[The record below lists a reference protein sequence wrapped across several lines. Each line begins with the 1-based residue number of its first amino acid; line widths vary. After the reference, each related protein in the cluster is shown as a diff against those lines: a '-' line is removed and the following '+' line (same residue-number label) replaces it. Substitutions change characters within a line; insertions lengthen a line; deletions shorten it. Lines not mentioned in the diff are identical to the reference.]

1 MLVLP
6 LLAKNSKLPKSLE
19 TLLKEEDSYTRLVN
33 KHRRLKQKN
42 GGYFGVGLGMINI
55 KKDYKNTKLES
66 FPIVLSLKGGLQTF
80 FEHYVGIRV
89 FFALDLATSKAN
101 WLFKATPSTSFFG
114 MASAG
119 FEIPMEFSLT
129 RSFKHFLGF
138 YGGVGGGGVGSSW
151 GFSLVVSMGFS
162 LSSTAIVL
170 KFFEESKQL
179 NTTTGKIVV
188 GILIF
193 QDIAAIPMLLI
204 LMLMG
209 DENANFANLLIKTA
223 ISATIILLL
232 LLLPGRQVAT
242 KILNLAAESRLAELF
257 MGTILLIV
265 FGAASLSHFFG
276 FSMSLGAF
284 VAGMAISKSRYR
296 IRVQEDFAP
305 LKNIFLGLFFVTVGM
320 QIRLDFLITN
330 FFAVVLLLGLTMSL
344 KVGLL
349 YGILRIFRDAKS
361 AMRAALSLA
370 QIGEF
375 ALVVFLSASKHHLL
389 TLQKHEGLLVFLREK
404 GIIQVVSTDIQQFL
418 VLMIVFSMLITP
430 FMLKYL
436 DALVDFFT
444 HKRPSQTASKEEVK
458 S

>member
-1 MLVLP
+1 MQTHALYVVVTGLGLSVVSGLLLKRIEMPVIIGYILTGLVVAILFHIEDF
-6 LLAKNSKLPKSLE
+6 KSLSE
-19 TLLKEEDSYTRLVN
+19 IADFGIVFLMFMIGLEFNFD
-33 KHRRLKQKN
+33 RLKSMKQ
-42 GGYFGVGLGMINI
+42 
-55 KKDYKNTKLES
+55 E
-66 FPIVLSLKGGLQTF
+66 VLLFGGLQ
-80 FEHYVGIRV
+80 VI
-89 FFALDLATSKAN
+89 ATSA
-101 WLFKATPSTSFFG
+101 FMVVFG
-114 MASAG
+114 YFVM
-119 FEIPMEFSLT
+119 
-129 RSFKHFLGF
+129 
-138 YGGVGGGGVGSSW
+138 GSSW

-179 NTTTGKIVV
+179 NTAMGKIVV

-209 DENANFANLLIKTA
+209 GGHANFVGLLIKTI
-223 ISATIILLL
+223 ISTIIILLI
-232 LLLPGRQVAT
+232 LLLPGKHVAT
-242 KILNLAAESRLAELF
+242 KVLSLAAESRLPELF

-320 QIRLDFLITN
+320 QIHLGFLFEN
-330 FFAVVLLLGLTMSL
+330 FFAVVLLLSLTMFL
-344 KVGLL
+344 KVALL
-349 YGILRIFRDAKS
+349 YWMLRIFRDAKS
-361 AMRAALSLA
+361 AIKAALSLA

-375 ALVVFLSASKHHLL
+375 ALVVFLNADKHHIL
-389 TLQKHEGLLVFLREK
+389 TLQKHEGLLVFLSQK
-404 GIIQVVSTDIQQFL
+404 GIIHVAPNDIQQFL
-418 VLMIVFSMLITP
+418 VLMIIFSMLATP
-430 FMLKYL
+430 FVLKYL
-436 DALVDFFT
+436 DALADFFIY
-444 HKRPSQTASKEEVK
+444 KSQAQQSPKKEVK

>member
-1 MLVLP
+1 M
-6 LLAKNSKLPKSLE
+6 E
-19 TLLKEEDSYTRLVN
+19 THALYVVV
-33 KHRRLKQKN
+33 
-42 GGYFGVGLGMINI
+42 VGLGLSVVSGLLLKKIEMPVIIGYILTGLVIALLFHIEDFESLSEIADFGIVFLMFMIGIEFNFDRL
-55 KKDYKNTKLES
+55 KSMKQE
-66 FPIVLSLKGGLQTF
+66 VLLFGGLQ
-80 FEHYVGIRV
+80 VI
-89 FFALDLATSKAN
+89 ATS
-101 WLFKATPSTSFFG
+101 LLLLFFG
-114 MASAG
+114 YFVM
-119 FEIPMEFSLT
+119 
-129 RSFKHFLGF
+129 
-138 YGGVGGGGVGSSW
+138 GSSW

-242 KILNLAAESRLAELF
+242 KILNLAAESRLPELF

-320 QIRLDFLITN
+320 QIRLDFLIAN

-418 VLMIVFSMLITP
+418 VLMIVFSMLVTP

-444 HKRPSQTASKEEVK
+444 HKRPSQTTSKEEAK

>member
-1 MLVLP
+1 M
-6 LLAKNSKLPKSLE
+6 E
-19 TLLKEEDSYTRLVN
+19 THALYVVV
-33 KHRRLKQKN
+33 
-42 GGYFGVGLGMINI
+42 VGLGLSVVSGLLLKKIEMPVIIGYILTGLVIALLFHIEDFESLSEIADFGIVFLMFMIGIEFNFDRL
-55 KKDYKNTKLES
+55 KSMKQE
-66 FPIVLSLKGGLQTF
+66 VLLFGGLQ
-80 FEHYVGIRV
+80 VI
-89 FFALDLATSKAN
+89 ATS
-101 WLFKATPSTSFFG
+101 LLLLFFG
-114 MASAG
+114 YFVM
-119 FEIPMEFSLT
+119 
-129 RSFKHFLGF
+129 
-138 YGGVGGGGVGSSW
+138 GSSW

-242 KILNLAAESRLAELF
+242 KILNLAAESRLPELF

-444 HKRPSQTASKEEVK
+444 HKRPSQTASKEEAK

>member
-1 MLVLP
+1 M
-6 LLAKNSKLPKSLE
+6 E
-19 TLLKEEDSYTRLVN
+19 THALYVVV
-33 KHRRLKQKN
+33 
-42 GGYFGVGLGMINI
+42 VGLGLSVVSGLLLKKIEMPVIIGYILTGLVIALLFHIEDFESLSEIADFGIVFLMFMIGIEFNF
-55 KKDYKNTKLES
+55 DKLKSMKQE
-66 FPIVLSLKGGLQTF
+66 VLLFGGLQ
-80 FEHYVGIRV
+80 VI
-89 FFALDLATSKAN
+89 ATS
-101 WLFKATPSTSFFG
+101 LLLLFFG
-114 MASAG
+114 YFVM
-119 FEIPMEFSLT
+119 
-129 RSFKHFLGF
+129 
-138 YGGVGGGGVGSSW
+138 GSSW
-151 GFSLVVSMGFS
+151 GFSLVVGMGFS

-242 KILNLAAESRLAELF
+242 KILNLAAESRLPELF

-320 QIRLDFLITN
+320 QIRLNFLIAN

-361 AMRAALSLA
+361 AIRAALSLA

-418 VLMIVFSMLITP
+418 VLMIVFSMLVTP

-436 DALVDFFT
+436 DALADFLT

>member
-1 MLVLP
+1 M
-6 LLAKNSKLPKSLE
+6 E
-19 TLLKEEDSYTRLVN
+19 THALYVVV
-33 KHRRLKQKN
+33 
-42 GGYFGVGLGMINI
+42 VGLGLSVVSGLLLKKIEMPVIIGYILTGLVIALLFHIEDFESLSEIADFGIVFLMFMISIEFNFDRL
-55 KKDYKNTKLES
+55 KSMKQE
-66 FPIVLSLKGGLQTF
+66 VLLFGGLQ
-80 FEHYVGIRV
+80 VI
-89 FFALDLATSKAN
+89 ATS
-101 WLFKATPSTSFFG
+101 LLLLFFG
-114 MASAG
+114 YFVM
-119 FEIPMEFSLT
+119 
-129 RSFKHFLGF
+129 
-138 YGGVGGGGVGSSW
+138 GSSW

-242 KILNLAAESRLAELF
+242 KILNLAAESRLPELF

-436 DALVDFFT
+436 DALADFFT
-444 HKRPSQTASKEEVK
+444 HKRPSQTASKEEAK

>member
-1 MLVLP
+1 M
-6 LLAKNSKLPKSLE
+6 E
-19 TLLKEEDSYTRLVN
+19 THALYVVV
-33 KHRRLKQKN
+33 
-42 GGYFGVGLGMINI
+42 VGLGLSVVSGLLLKKIEMPVIIGYILTGLVIALLFHIEDFESLSEIADFGIVFLMFMIGIEFNFDRL
-55 KKDYKNTKLES
+55 KSMKQE
-66 FPIVLSLKGGLQTF
+66 VLLFGGLQ
-80 FEHYVGIRV
+80 VIV
-89 FFALDLATSKAN
+89 TSLLLL
-101 WLFKATPSTSFFG
+101 LFGYFV
-114 MASAG
+114 M
-119 FEIPMEFSLT
+119 
-129 RSFKHFLGF
+129 
-138 YGGVGGGGVGSSW
+138 GSSW

>member
-1 MLVLP
+1 MAYSSKKIEMPVIIGYILTGLVIA
-6 LLAKNSKLPKSLE
+6 LLFHIEDFESLSE
-19 TLLKEEDSYTRLVN
+19 IADFGIVFLMFMIGIEFNFD
-33 KHRRLKQKN
+33 RLKSMKQ
-42 GGYFGVGLGMINI
+42 
-55 KKDYKNTKLES
+55 E
-66 FPIVLSLKGGLQTF
+66 VLLFGGLQ
-80 FEHYVGIRV
+80 VI
-89 FFALDLATSKAN
+89 ATS
-101 WLFKATPSTSFFG
+101 LLLLFFG
-114 MASAG
+114 YFVM
-119 FEIPMEFSLT
+119 
-129 RSFKHFLGF
+129 
-138 YGGVGGGGVGSSW
+138 GSSW

-242 KILNLAAESRLAELF
+242 KILNLAAESRLPELF

-320 QIRLDFLITN
+320 QIRLDFLIAN

-418 VLMIVFSMLITP
+418 VLMIVFSMLVTP

-444 HKRPSQTASKEEVK
+444 HKRPSQTTSKEEAK